1 MKRMKKVLSLALTL
15 ALCLGLLNAAAL
27 AATDFLVPESHLGLR
42 ASANSTGTT
51 QYTTED
57 GVTGTVLLFPV
68 GTEFGGMVYD
78 IRRLDGEM
86 EREAIFRL
94 PAEGVYEI
102 ELMDAWLN
110 MEWIWVSAD
119 STGSSAA
126 EDPAEPEEQP
136 SAEPEE
142 QPSAEPEEQPSA
154 EPEEQPSAE
163 PEEQPSD
170 WAVPYVEQA
179 KAAGIIPEELQGA
192 YTAPITRAEYC
203 ALATALYE
211 SIKGEIT
218 DRKTFVDTTDV
229 NVEKMAAVGVVD
241 GVGENKFE
249 PDNRL
254 TREQAATMMARLAKA
269 MDKPI
274 PAAAASFADSSTV
287 SSWAIE
293 AVGQME
299 QSGIMNGTGNNC
311 FSPAEDYTR
320 EQSIITMVRMME
332 YVK

>member
-15 ALCLGLLNAAAL
+15 ALCLGLLSAAAL

-86 EREAIFRL
+86 DAQLNFQL

-119 STGSSAA
+119 GAGSSAA
-126 EDPAEPEEQP
+126 EDP
-136 SAEPEE
+136 
-142 QPSAEPEEQPSA
+142 AEPEEQPSA

-320 EQSIITMVRMME
+320 EQSITTMVRMME